1 MTSRTTLAVCAA
13 TLAIVCAVAASS
25 AQEPPPNVVLII
37 GDDHGWPYS
46 GFMGHPFVQTPNLD
60 ALAAGGTLFR
70 NAHVTASVCMPSLR
84 ALLAG
89 IHSNQWDAER
99 DAIGAVVGAFPR
111 REEVTHYRTLP
122 RELARHGYVSWEGG
136 KMWEGTYWQA
146 GFSAGLATSIG
157 GFFSSVGDHF
167 GRTGWQDATAL
178 DPLRAFLDEAGTRPF
193 FAWVAPM
200 LPHPPVYDAPA
211 EFRAPYEQL
220 GLSDREVAYY
230 SAVTWLDAI
239 VGEVLAE
246 LGARGLRDD
255 TLVLYISDNGWG
267 VDQVYAGLGKG
278 KGTLYEM
285 GFRTPLIVNWPGR
298 VPAGVVREDLVSSLD
313 VLPTI
318 LEYAGAD
325 PLPDRAGLSLVGAIT
340 NGTPVGRQRIVGEY
354 FGTAANQGH
363 FVRTPSWRY
372 IAFSHGREELYDIA
386 ADPYEEVDVAGAHP
400 EILEGFRNDVLAWQQ
415 SIAEPAPLL
424 DAAGRLVDESDGPI
438 AGAELQLRGSTE
450 SGRALR
456 LRVLTSPSGEFRF
469 QSVPRGSYVLT
480 AARRAGDLS
489 FGPFLDR
496 IAMPLPVG
504 TLGSYFPLRG
514 RQERTLPEANSSI
527 LRGVLRSDTG
537 VPLAGATITL
547 RGKAAK
553 TVLVTVRSGSDG
565 RYRAENLPPGAYRVT
580 AAAGPG
586 FRHPP
591 LRVTIG
597 EGVDQVADLVAIAR

>member
-1 MTSRTTLAVCAA
+1 
-13 TLAIVCAVAASS
+13 
-25 AQEPPPNVVLII
+25 
-37 GDDHGWPYS
+37 
-46 GFMGHPFVQTPNLD
+46 
-60 ALAAGGTLFR
+60 
-70 NAHVTASVCMPSLR
+70 
-84 ALLAG
+84 
-89 IHSNQWDAER
+89 
-99 DAIGAVVGAFPR
+99 
-111 REEVTHYRTLP
+111 
-122 RELARHGYVSWEGG
+122 
-136 KMWEGTYWQA
+136 
-146 GFSAGLATSIG
+146 
-157 GFFSSVGDHF
+157 
-167 GRTGWQDATAL
+167 
-178 DPLRAFLDEAGTRPF
+178 
-193 FAWVAPM
+193 
-200 LPHPPVYDAPA
+200 
-211 EFRAPYEQL
+211 
-220 GLSDREVAYY
+220 
-230 SAVTWLDAI
+230 
-239 VGEVLAE
+239 
-246 LGARGLRDD
+246 
-255 TLVLYISDNGWG
+255 
-267 VDQVYAGLGKG
+267 
-278 KGTLYEM
+278 M

-372 IAFSHGREELYDIA
+372 IAFADGREELYDIA